1 MTTENATPHAV
12 HVRPMWP
19 GEIVEL
25 SHVTLHVRR
34 TPALA
39 SPEGIGVFIHGLGG
53 AATNWTDL
61 MGAFEDRIEGFAPD
75 LPGFGRSEPR
85 RDGDFSLAGHT
96 RTIIDFLEH
105 LAAQGKTPVHLFGNS
120 LGGAVATRVA
130 ALRPDLVRTLTLVS
144 PALPSFRPRL
154 NSAHHLP
161 LLATP
166 VLGDRLARTLAR
178 RTPEKQVTDTMR
190 LCFAD
195 PASVPRQR
203 WEESVAEATRRG
215 GLAWSQQALRWS
227 LRGLIT
233 GYLERGPNSLWAMAA
248 RVQAPTLLVYG
259 MKDKLVD
266 PRTSRRAARTF
277 PNNRLII
284 LPFSGHVA
292 QMEHFEI
299 VARAVAELLSLRIGA
314 APLSNPHEE

>member
-1 MTTENATPHAV
+1 
-12 HVRPMWP
+12 MWP
-19 GEIVEL
+19 GEIVE
-25 SHVTLHVRR
+25 VPQARLHVRR

-39 SPEGIGVFIHGLGG
+39 SPEGTGVFIHGLGG

-61 MGAFEDRIEGFAPD
+61 MGAFEDRIQGFAPD

-105 LAAQGKTPVHLFGNS
+105 LAAQGKAPVHLFGNS
-120 LGGAVATRVA
+120 LGGAVTTRVA

-166 VLGDRLARTLAR
+166 VLGDRLARKLAR
-178 RTPEKQVTDTMR
+178 RTPEKQVADTIN
-190 LCFAD
+190 LCWAD
-195 PASVPRQR
+195 PSSIARQR
-203 WEESVAEATRRG
+203 REEAVAEATRRG
-215 GLAWSQQALRWS
+215 GLAWSQQALLKS

-233 GYLERGPNSLWAMAA
+233 GYFERGPNSLWAMAA

-259 MKDKLVD
+259 MRDKLVD
-266 PRTSRRAARTF
+266 PLTSRRAARTF
-277 PNNRLII
+277 PHNRLVV

-292 QMEHFEI
+292 QMEHPEI
-299 VARAVAELLSLRIGA
+299 VARAVAELLGIRLAA
-314 APLSNPHEE
+314 APPSNHPEE